1 MRQKKIVSG
10 AVVMALGL
18 MLAGCSGGKASFSE
32 APQTEFKELRDES
45 FVADMTGAE
54 IPVLAL
60 EKPIDF
66 CYSSPEAEML
76 FKMEDGVWQDA
87 TDKEIPIDQER
98 FQAMA
103 DVFLNLRAVSEVEN
117 AGDLD
122 QYGLDDADHSVY
134 ITDGEKGE
142 KYLFIGD
149 ADPDGN
155 YYMTIEGSEN
165 IYTIKPEALDA
176 LVFDYDSLVVRDSLD
191 LTASA
196 GDLIKAVTVV
206 DGKTVSYKT
215 ADTEVVEAAGTA
227 ESFNAASAMIRHNGK
242 FVFYSWVTTP
252 VNLNIS
258 RWHDDGLE
266 FVNTCLVHHTWQ
278 ERYVWVPDTLRPII
292 QGSVKIHPLI
302 TNEFRLENI
311 RAGFD
316 LADKDDAAIKIVFRP

>member
-165 IYTIKPEALDA
+165 IYTIKPEAL
-176 LVFDYDSLVVRDSLD
+176 VPWSLIM
-191 LTASA
+191 TACGPGQPGSY
-196 GDLIKAVTVV
+196 GF
-206 DGKTVSYKT
+206 GRRSYKGR
-215 ADTEVVEAAGTA
+215 DC
-227 ESFNAASAMIRHNGK
+227 R
-242 FVFYSWVTTP
+242 
-252 VNLNIS
+252 
-258 RWHDDGLE
+258 RW
-266 FVNTCLVHHTWQ
+266 
-278 ERYVWVPDTLRPII
+278 
-292 QGSVKIHPLI
+292 
-302 TNEFRLENI
+302 
-311 RAGFD
+311 
-316 LADKDDAAIKIVFRP
+316 KDRFL

>member
-45 FVADMTGAE
+45 FSADMTGAE

-155 YYMTIEGSEN
+155 YYMTIEESEN

-215 ADTEVVEAAGTA
+215 AD
-227 ESFNAASAMIRHNGK
+227 
-242 FVFYSWVTTP
+242 
-252 VNLNIS
+252 
-258 RWHDDGLE
+258 
-266 FVNTCLVHHTWQ
+266 
-278 ERYVWVPDTLRPII
+278 
-292 QGSVKIHPLI
+292 
-302 TNEFRLENI
+302 
-311 RAGFD
+311 
-316 LADKDDAAIKIVFRP
+316 

>member
-103 DVFLNLRAVSEVEN
+103 DVFLNLRAVSEV
-117 AGDLD
+117 
-122 QYGLDDADHSVY
+122 
-134 ITDGEKGE
+134 
-142 KYLFIGD
+142 
-149 ADPDGN
+149 
-155 YYMTIEGSEN
+155 
-165 IYTIKPEALDA
+165 
-176 LVFDYDSLVVRDSLD
+176 
-191 LTASA
+191 
-196 GDLIKAVTVV
+196 
-206 DGKTVSYKT
+206 
-215 ADTEVVEAAGTA
+215 
-227 ESFNAASAMIRHNGK
+227 
-242 FVFYSWVTTP
+242 
-252 VNLNIS
+252 
-258 RWHDDGLE
+258 
-266 FVNTCLVHHTWQ
+266 
-278 ERYVWVPDTLRPII
+278 
-292 QGSVKIHPLI
+292 
-302 TNEFRLENI
+302 
-311 RAGFD
+311 
-316 LADKDDAAIKIVFRP
+316 

>member
-45 FVADMTGAE
+45 FAADMTGAE

-76 FKMEDGVWQDA
+76 FKMEGGVWQDA

-103 DVFLNLRAVSEVEN
+103 DVFLNLCAVSEVEN
-117 AGDLD
+117 PGDLD

-155 YYMTIEGSEN
+155 YYMTIEESEN

-215 ADTEVVEAAGTA
+215 ADTEAMTRIAAGMTA
-227 ESFNAASAMIRHNGK
+227 LKPQEFASFHATGPELTSAGLTEDQRMTLDVEFSNGGNTESLTVYVGNFVDVMGEKRYLQMEGSNMIAI
-242 FVFYSWVTTP
+242 V
-252 VNLNIS
+252 
-258 RWHDDGLE
+258 
-266 FVNTCLVHHTWQ
+266 
-278 ERYVWVPDTLRPII
+278 
-292 QGSVKIHPLI
+292 
-302 TNEFRLENI
+302 
-311 RAGFD
+311 
-316 LADKDDAAIKIVFRP
+316 DAAVIGDLLNLTEEQNSIQNTK